1 MQIQAEACKYKIGQ
15 ENNKTS
21 NAKQDMQWKD
31 LKQDTTWASFLENLD
46 NFADLEEILLNSSTV
61 PSSKNQ
67 SILFR

>member
-46 NFADLEEILLNSSTV
+46 NFADLEENSAE
-61 PSSKNQ
+61 
-67 SILFR
+67 